1 MGWFNKYSD
10 GVGAQ
15 RRAEKKDL
23 LGAGPAI
30 GADVFRDTSE
40 RCLSGSYDSRGTLA
54 DASETSSG
62 ISCRNFGPSFRR
74 RPSAA
79 MKWS

>member
-23 LGAGPAI
+23 LGAVAAI
-30 GADVFRDTSE
+30 GADVFRDTS
-40 RCLSGSYDSRGTLA
+40 
-54 DASETSSG
+54 
-62 ISCRNFGPSFRR
+62 
-74 RPSAA
+74 
-79 MKWS
+79 